1 MVQNLPS
8 KFAENTTV
16 QISLTDLL
24 SLTSNLHVLYVE
36 DDVVLRENT
45 VALLRDLFHQIDE
58 ASDGV
63 EALKCYKEHPNG
75 YDIVI
80 TDLNMPH
87 MNGMDLIRNIQSINP
102 KQPIIVVSAH
112 NETEFFLES
121 IRNNVNGYILKPI
134 DFDQLLETLFKVAS
148 LVKERFTKASI
159 HAKLQQKLDE
169 QSKQLAENSQL
180 VHEFLTIDKI
190 TKLKNATM
198 LYHFLDNFDEEH
210 SLTIMLYNIDNFSF
224 INQTY
229 GSEFADQALFKVG
242 EYLQYNLSKEVHL
255 YRYNSDEFVIIFD
268 PQIINPEFV
277 AIQIQAFFHETPI
290 GEYENQPVYITLSCG
305 IATANSPA
313 ALLPNARIALREARM
328 RGVPNQYNIYNTQ
341 DIFLKRSKIET
352 TWIQKFRIAL
362 EEDRVVPYFQPIID
376 NQTEEIVKYEC
387 LARVEDDGEIISPAH
402 FLEAARRSGLMS
414 NLTRIMI
421 NKAFKIFSGQNV
433 AFSVNI
439 TNEDLLNKSFIDFL
453 EAKQQLYTID
463 PKLVT
468 FEILEDIIISDIN
481 REPLR
486 NLQILKSM
494 GYSLAL
500 DDFGSDRS
508 NFNRLEALGVDF
520 IKIDGQFIKGI
531 HKNPRNQDIVESIAS
546 MAQKIGIKV
555 VAEFISTKEEFEMVR
570 KLGVHYSQGFFFN
583 APLELPIKNVR

>member
-1 MVQNLPS
+1 MQV
-8 KFAENTTV
+8 
-16 QISLTDLL
+16 SLTELL
-24 SLTSNLHVLYVE
+24 NLTSNLRVLYVE

-45 VALLRDLFHQIDE
+45 VALLRDLFYQIDE

-80 TDLNMPH
+80 TDLNMPR
-87 MNGMDLIRNIQSINP
+87 MNGMELIKNIQSINP

-134 DFDQLLETLFKVAS
+134 DFDQLLETLLKVS
-148 LVKERFTKASI
+148 LLVKERLTRASLQ
-159 HAKLQQKLDE
+159 ATLQQKFDE
-169 QSKQLAENSQL
+169 QSKQLAESSQL
-180 VHEFLTIDKI
+180 VHEFLTIDKV
-190 TKLKNATM
+190 TRLQNATM
-198 LYHFLDNFDEEH
+198 LYHFLDNFIQDH
-210 SLTIMLYNIDNFSF
+210 ALTIMLYNIDNFSF

-268 PQIINPEFV
+268 PQIIDPEFV
-277 AIQIQAFFHETPI
+277 AIQIQAFFQETPI
-290 GEYENQPVYITLSCG
+290 GESENQPVYITLSCG
-305 IATANSPA
+305 IATANSPS

-362 EEDRVVPYFQPIID
+362 EEDRVVPYFQPIVD
-376 NQTEEIVKYEC
+376 NHTEEIVKYEC
-387 LARVEDDGEIISPAH
+387 LARIEDDGEIISPAH

-421 NKAFKIFSGQNV
+421 HKAFKIFSGQNV
-433 AFSVNI
+433 AFSINI
-439 TNEDLLNKSFIDFL
+439 TNEDLLSKAFIDFL
-453 EAKQQLYTID
+453 EAKQKLYHIE
-463 PKLVT
+463 PHLVT

-481 REPLR
+481 HEPLQ
-486 NLQILKSM
+486 NLQILKKM
-494 GYSLAL
+494 GYLLAL

-508 NFNRLEALGVDF
+508 NFNRLETLGVDF
-520 IKIDGQFIKGI
+520 LKIDGQFIKGI
-531 HKNPRNQDIVESIAS
+531 QSNPRNQDIVESIAS
-546 MAQKIGIKV
+546 MAQKMGMEV
-555 VAEFISTKEEFEMVR
+555 VAEFVSTKEEFEVVK
-570 KLGVHYSQGFFFN
+570 KLGVHYSQGFLFN
-583 APLELPIKNVR
+583 APLEVPIKDAQ

>member
-1 MVQNLPS
+1 M
-8 KFAENTTV
+8 

-24 SLTSNLHVLYVE
+24 SLTSHLRVLYVE

-45 VALLRDLFHQIDE
+45 VALLHDLFCEIDE

-63 EALKCYKEHPNG
+63 EALKCYKDRPNR

-87 MNGMDLIRNIQSINP
+87 MNGMDLIKNIQSINP

-121 IRNNVNGYILKPI
+121 IRKNVNGYILKPI
-134 DFDQLLETLFKVAS
+134 DFDQLLETLFKVSS
-148 LVKERFTKASI
+148 LVKERHTRASLQ
-159 HAKLQQKLDE
+159 AKLQQTLDE
-169 QSKQLAENSQL
+169 QTKQLAESSQL
-180 VHEFLTIDKI
+180 VHDFLTIDKI
-190 TKLKNATM
+190 TKLQNATM
-198 LYHFLDNFDEEH
+198 LYHFLDNFTQDH
-210 SLTIMLYNIDNFSF
+210 PLTIMLYNIDNFSF

-229 GSEFADQALFKVG
+229 GSEFADNALFNVG

-268 PQIINPEFV
+268 PQMINPEFV
-277 AIQIQAFFHETPI
+277 AIQIQAFFQETPI
-290 GEYENQPVYITLSCG
+290 GEYEEQPVYITLSCG
-305 IATANSPA
+305 IATTNTPS

-376 NQTEEIVKYEC
+376 NRTEEIVKYEC
-387 LARVEDDGEIISPAH
+387 LARIEDDGEIISPAH

-414 NLTRIMI
+414 NLTRVMI
-421 NKAFKIFSGQNV
+421 HKAFKIFSGQEV
-433 AFSVNI
+433 AFSINI
-439 TNEDLLNKSFIDFL
+439 TNEDLLNKAFIDFL
-453 EAKQQLYTID
+453 IAKQKLYHID

-481 REPLR
+481 REPLQ
-486 NLQILKSM
+486 NLHILKDM
-494 GYSLAL
+494 GYLLAL

-508 NFNRLEALGVDF
+508 NFNRLETLGVDF

-531 HKNPRNQDIVESIAS
+531 QSNPRNQDIVESIAS
-546 MAQKIGIKV
+546 MAQKMGMEVI
-555 VAEFISTKEEFEMVR
+555 AEFVSTKEEFEMV
-570 KLGVHYSQGFFFN
+570 KQLGVHYSQGFLFN
-583 APLELPIKNVR
+583 APLELPIKSVQ